1 MKKGPIYALFI
12 IGIILLPITF
22 LTFSYPYIFNSSHGA
37 IEVNWANPTG
47 LKLNDVT
54 KGDKIEISYGSE
66 INVSMYMLTREE
78 ANEFRS
84 PSFYKEPLPEPL
96 ISGKNATV
104 ELEIEENG
112 DYELLFL
119 PDEPSRTFDVDY
131 DLKRDLKGEK
141 AIYFLS
147 GIGLLLTSL
156 ILIVLGSVLIK
167 RVDKEVMQK

>member
-1 MKKGPIYALFI
+1 
-12 IGIILLPITF
+12 
-22 LTFSYPYIFNSSHGA
+22 
-37 IEVNWANPTG
+37 
-47 LKLNDVT
+47 VT
-54 KGDKIEISYGSE
+54 KGDKIEISYRSE

-84 PSFYKEPLPEPL
+84 PSFYKEPLPESL
-96 ISGKNATV
+96 INGKNATV

-131 DLKRDLKGEK
+131 DLKRDLKVEK

-147 GIGLLLTSL
+147 GTGLLLTSL
-156 ILIVLGSVLIK
+156 ILIVVGAVLIK
-167 RVDKEVMQK
+167 RIDKEVMQK